1 MFVASKN
8 APSEVQRGGASLR
21 RFLQRDLVALGIA
34 MAYGGAVWLG
44 MAGWFLL
51 EIGEMFEDMGIQW
64 ENHET
69 YIYIY
74 I

>member
-44 MAGWFLL
+44 MAG
-51 EIGEMFEDMGIQW
+51 
-64 ENHET
+64 
-69 YIYIY
+69 
-74 I
+74 